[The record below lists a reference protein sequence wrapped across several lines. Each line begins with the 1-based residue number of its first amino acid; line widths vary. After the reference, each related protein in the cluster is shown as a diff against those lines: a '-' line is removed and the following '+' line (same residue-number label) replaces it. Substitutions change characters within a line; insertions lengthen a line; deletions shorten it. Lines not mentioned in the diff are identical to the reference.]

1 MTTHC
6 AATDNDDLEPAHT
19 TISLTRRQREVLT
32 LVAEGL
38 TDGEIALCLGIS
50 VETAA
55 WHVREIRAQLKA
67 RTRAHAVALA
77 LRQGVPLEA
86 QFAGQHP

>member
-1 MTTHC
+1 MTTRGPASKQEGRLPVT
-6 AATDNDDLEPAHT
+6 AA
-19 TISLTRRQREVLT
+19 SCLTKRQREVLA